1 MAAILLFC
9 SSCRLAPQA
18 TDKSDLMLS
27 EKSSLKCGILENN
40 LEDSYLKI
48 EGQSALAIKPMEA
61 GVSKKLKDL
70 NQKQVCIIANFS
82 EKPVQL
88 TFEHLIQPKNQTLCG
103 VITKEGDDF
112 YFSPKEDLITYELTA
127 ADQSVYAAFQSHVEK
142 SLCLFADFRGQE
154 VKITSST
161 QFTEIQP

>member
-1 MAAILLFC
+1 M
-9 SSCRLAPQA
+9 
-18 TDKSDLMLS
+18 
-27 EKSSLKCGILENN
+27 
-40 LEDSYLKI
+40 
-48 EGQSALAIKPMEA
+48 KPMEA

-70 NQKQVCIIANFS
+70 NQKEVCIIANFS

-88 TFEHLIQPKNQTLCG
+88 TFEHLIQLKNQTLCG